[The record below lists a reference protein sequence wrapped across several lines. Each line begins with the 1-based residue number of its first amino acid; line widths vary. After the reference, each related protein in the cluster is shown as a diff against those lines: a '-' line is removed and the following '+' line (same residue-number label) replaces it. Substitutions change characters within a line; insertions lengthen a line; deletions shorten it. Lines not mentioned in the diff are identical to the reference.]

1 MMINRPD
8 IPAPLLAAFSTRV
21 TLPLRET
28 ARLLSMNESTLRE
41 HALAGNIRFVQI
53 GLGTKSIRR
62 AFRLSDVLEFLER
75 MSRVECPSVGVKSRN
90 VARAAA
96 SRPQGFTAM
105 YARLKAEKRQKQE
118 LARQA
123 RQR

>member
-53 GLGTKSIRR
+53 GLGIKSIRR
-62 AFRLSDVLEFLER
+62 AFRLSDVLEFLEK
-75 MSRVECPSVGVKSRN
+75 MSRIESRQ
-90 VARAAA
+90 
-96 SRPQGFTAM
+96 SG
-105 YARLKAEKRQKQE
+105 
-118 LARQA
+118 
-123 RQR
+123 